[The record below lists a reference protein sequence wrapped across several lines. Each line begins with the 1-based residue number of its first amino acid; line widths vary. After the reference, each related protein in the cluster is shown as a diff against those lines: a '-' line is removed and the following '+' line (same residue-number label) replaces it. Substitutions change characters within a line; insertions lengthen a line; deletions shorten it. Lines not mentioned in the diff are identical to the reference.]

1 MYPALLASSR
11 VVVMKDAFYYH
22 YRYVAGS
29 LAHSYDAGLLAGVER
44 LMEILKRTAEEKK
57 APDAAAA
64 VTREYCYMLLYV
76 MKNELRAPDQSY
88 RKRIQTIFGEEKIK
102 DMLQNTPISVTERSN
117 QLLYMGMLYPGGML
131 LRVLRLI
138 LRVYDKKGKCVILIK
153 EVIYER

>member
-1 MYPALLASSR
+1 M
-11 VVVMKDAFYYH
+11 
-22 YRYVAGS
+22 
-29 LAHSYDAGLLAGVER
+29 
-44 LMEILKRTAEEKK
+44 
-57 APDAAAA
+57 
-64 VTREYCYMLLYV
+64 TREYCYMLLYV

-138 LRVYDKKGKCVILIK
+138 LRVYDKK
-153 EVIYER
+153 R